1 MKKEWSVRDLAELCC
16 VSKPTVQAAIN
27 ELELEYDE
35 FKKNKQ
41 IFYPTKARKIA
52 EHIKNDLD
60 FDEIFACD
68 DNDGNLRKERNDN
81 EIVNSENI
89 EKSSQK
95 VEKQSQSIDNKL
107 EELEK
112 KLEEL
117 AKSQQS
123 EIEFLRKQ
131 IETKDLQIQD
141 QTDQIKN
148 LTAKN
153 DTLLAANLK
162 LSKQLEIEEKKQNED
177 IIEPQKK
184 HSIFNIF
191 RSKK

>member
-1 MKKEWSVRDLAELCC
+1 MKREWSVRDLAELCC
-16 VSKPTVQAAIN
+16 VSKPTVQTAIN
-27 ELELEYDE
+27 ELELEYDD

-41 IFYPTKARKIA
+41 IFYLTKARKIA
-52 EHIKNDLD
+52 EYIKNDLD
-60 FDEIFACD
+60 FDSIFICD
-68 DNDGNLRKERNDN
+68 ENNGNLRKETDN
-81 EIVNSENI
+81 NSFVKSEKFENSSQNI
-89 EKSSQK
+89 EKN
-95 VEKQSQSIDNKL
+95 SQSIDKKL
-107 EELEK
+107 ENFEK

-141 QTDQIKN
+141 QTEQIKN
-148 LTAKN
+148 LIAKN

-162 LSKQLEIEEKKQNED
+162 LSKQLEIEEKKESEE
-177 IIEPQKK
+177 IIETQKK

-191 RSKK
+191 KSKK

>member
-1 MKKEWSVRDLAELCC
+1 MKKEWSVRDLAELCG
-16 VSKPTVQAAIN
+16 VSKPTVQTAIK

-35 FKKNKQ
+35 FKKNRQLYYPPKAKQ
-41 IFYPTKARKIA
+41 IAQA
-52 EHIKNDLD
+52 IKEDLE
-60 FDEIFACD
+60 FDKYFIIDEKD
-68 DNDGNLRKERNDN
+68 EDLREERNDN
-81 EIVNSENI
+81 ETINSEKVEKKSPKVEKNSENI
-89 EKSSQK
+89 DK
-95 VEKQSQSIDNKL
+95 KL
-107 EELEK
+107 EEVEK
-112 KLEEL
+112 RLEEL

-141 QTDQIKN
+141 QTDQIRN

-162 LSKQLEIEEKKQNED
+162 LTKQLEIEEKKEEEIVD
-177 IIEPQKK
+177 PPKK

-191 RSKK
+191 KHKK

>member
-16 VSKPTVQAAIN
+16 VSKPTVQTAIN
-27 ELELEYDE
+27 ELELEYDD

-60 FDEIFACD
+60 FDNIFICD
-68 DNDGNLRKERNDN
+68 ENNGNSRKETKDN
-81 EIVNSENI
+81 SFVKSENLENSSQNI
-89 EKSSQK
+89 EKN
-95 VEKQSQSIDNKL
+95 SQSIDKKL
-107 EELEK
+107 ENFEK

-141 QTDQIKN
+141 QTEQIKN

-162 LSKQLEIEEKKQNED
+162 LSKQLEIEEKKESEE

-184 HSIFNIF
+184 HNIFNIF
-191 RSKK
+191 KFKK